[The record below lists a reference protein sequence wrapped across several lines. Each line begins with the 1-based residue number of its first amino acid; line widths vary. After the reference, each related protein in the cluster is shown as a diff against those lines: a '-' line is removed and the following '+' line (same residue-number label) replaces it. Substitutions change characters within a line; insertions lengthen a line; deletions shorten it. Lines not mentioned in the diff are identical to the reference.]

1 VSAVFR
7 RVLTLAVCGWFV
19 GLAAAAP
26 LSQQTGVDAAYQ
38 RAAGELLWHRDA
50 ALTGPGRVLLTELV
64 NAEQRGLRPADYN
77 AADLAQRALAPQDA
91 VSRAALDRE
100 LSNAAALL
108 ITHLQRGRVRPEQVG
123 YTLALPPADSDPAAA
138 LLALARTADLPAAL
152 DNYEPHYNHYQLLK
166 QGLARYRRLASEPVF
181 NVLPPLTQRSIK
193 PGDAYAPA
201 TALRQILRKLGDED
215 DSGTVAPQIVEGVYD
230 AGLAAAVARFQARHG
245 LAADGVLGASTR
257 AALVLPLTDR
267 VRQIELSMERA
278 RWLPAPEGPFILV
291 NIPQFRLFAFRGP
304 RDSESAMQAMNV
316 IVGRSFPRY
325 KTPVF
330 RADMRYVVFQP
341 YWDVPPSIVRT
352 ELLPKLRNSLSY
364 ADTQGYEL
372 VRGQSDESPVQP
384 WNEANLDA
392 LARGELRVRQRPG
405 PLNALGRVKFMFP
418 NQFNVYLHSTPAQAL
433 FGRAERAFSHGCV
446 RVENPQ
452 ALGEF
457 VFANEPGWDSARVT
471 QMLAA
476 QEGMKRVNL
485 KQAIRVMIFY
495 ATAVAAEDGRVLF
508 FQDIYGHDAP
518 LQRLLQR

>member
-1 VSAVFR
+1 MFRSAFA
-7 RVLTLAVCGWFV
+7 LVCCSWFV
-19 GLAAAAP
+19 GLTAAAP
-26 LSQQTGVDAAYQ
+26 LVQQPGVEAAYQ
-38 RAAGELLWHRDA
+38 QTAGELLWHKDA
-50 ALTGPGRVLLTELV
+50 ALSATGRALLTELV
-64 NAEQRGLRPADYN
+64 NAEQRGLRSADYD
-77 AADLAQRALAPQDA
+77 ATALARRALAPQDA
-91 VSRAALDRE
+91 VSRAALDHE

-123 YTLALPPADSDPAAA
+123 YTLALPPSSSDPAAA
-138 LLALARTADLPAAL
+138 LAALARSTDLSAAL

-181 NVLPPLTQRSIK
+181 NVLPELTQRSIK

-201 TALRQILRKLGDED
+201 AALRHMLRKLGDWD
-215 DSGTVAPQIVEGVYD
+215 DSAVSTEAAEGVYD
-230 AGLAAAVARFQARHG
+230 AALAVAVARFQARHG

-278 RWLPAPEGPFILV
+278 RWLPAPDGPFILV

-304 RDSESAMQAMNV
+304 GDNENAMQSMNV
-316 IVGRSFPRY
+316 IVGRSFPRHN
-325 KTPVF
+325 TPVF

-352 ELLPKLRNSLSY
+352 ELLPKLRSSLAY

-405 PLNALGRVKFMFP
+405 RLNALGRVKFMFP
-418 NQFNVYLHSTPAQAL
+418 NPFNVYLHSTPAQGL
-433 FGRAERAFSHGCV
+433 FGRTERAFSHGCV

-457 VFANEPGWDSARVT
+457 VFANEPGWDGARVA
-471 QMLAA
+471 QMLD
-476 QEGMKRVNL
+476 QQDGMKRVNL
-485 KQAIRVMIFY
+485 KQPLRVMIFY
-495 ATAVAAEDGRVLF
+495 ATAVAAEDGRMLF

-518 LQRLLQR
+518 LRRLLQL

>member
-1 VSAVFR
+1 
-7 RVLTLAVCGWFV
+7 
-19 GLAAAAP
+19 
-26 LSQQTGVDAAYQ
+26 
-38 RAAGELLWHRDA
+38 
-50 ALTGPGRVLLTELV
+50 
-64 NAEQRGLRPADYN
+64 
-77 AADLAQRALAPQDA
+77 
-91 VSRAALDRE
+91 
-100 LSNAAALL
+100 
-108 ITHLQRGRVRPEQVG
+108 
-123 YTLALPPADSDPAAA
+123 
-138 LLALARTADLPAAL
+138 
-152 DNYEPHYNHYQLLK
+152 
-166 QGLARYRRLASEPVF
+166 
-181 NVLPPLTQRSIK
+181 
-193 PGDAYAPA
+193 
-201 TALRQILRKLGDED
+201 
-215 DSGTVAPQIVEGVYD
+215 
-230 AGLAAAVARFQARHG
+230 
-245 LAADGVLGASTR
+245 
-257 AALVLPLTDR
+257 

-384 WNEANLDA
+384 WNEANLEA

-418 NQFNVYLHSTPAQAL
+418 NPFNVYLHSTPAQAL

-457 VFANEPGWDSARVT
+457 VFANEPGWDSARVA